1 MNLMMFPKMLSSH
14 DEGWAWLMRVHPS
27 VLKTMAFYVAP
38 MSLIP
43 PAMVLYAA
51 GTYSE
56 GLLGI
61 SMNRAWI
68 LAVIF
73 YLAELAMVPVMGSVI
88 QRLGEIADRVPAYHD
103 TFAFAAVVPTPL
115 WLSALALFVPNLIFI
130 ALVGVVA
137 IAASVLLIYEGT
149 YRVFGVDEDGSA
161 QLLTASIVGAG
172 LVGWVAMLGLAFVSW
187 GWAVSFSA

>member
-1 MNLMMFPKMLSSH
+1 MNMMMFPKMLSSH

-27 VLKTMAFYVAP
+27 VMKMMALYVVP

-43 PAMVLYAA
+43 PAMLLYAA
-51 GTYSE
+51 SAYEE
-56 GLLGI
+56 GVLGI
-61 SMNRAWI
+61 PMNRAWA
-68 LAVIF
+68 LATIF
-73 YLAELAMVPVMGSVI
+73 YIAELVMVPVMAAVI
-88 QRLGEIADRVPAYHD
+88 RNIGEVADRRPEYHD
-103 TFAFAAVVPTPL
+103 AFAFAAVVPTPL
-115 WLSALALFVPNLIFI
+115 WLSGLALFVPNLIFI

-149 YRVFGVDEDGSA
+149 YRVFGIDEEGPA
-161 QLLTASIVGAG
+161 QLLTASVVGAG